1 MATDLKKL
9 ENRLWKAADNLR
21 ANSTLSSFEY
31 STPVLG
37 LIFLRYAWHRF
48 TPLHEKMEKETSS
61 RVTIGP
67 DHYKAEGVLYLPEE
81 ARYPE
86 LLQLPEN
93 EDIGQ
98 KVNEAMEAIE
108 RENPELA
115 DVLPK
120 EYKRFDDPV
129 LKDLLKNFSNVGTD
143 VEGDV
148 FGQIYEYFLG
158 QFAMNEGQKGG
169 EFFTPTSIVK
179 LIVEVLEPYGG
190 KILDPACGSGGMFV
204 QSERFRQ
211 RHKKN
216 GQDSVRTRHGAS
228 QQATSQRNLSIYGQ
242 ENKESTVR
250 LCKMN
255 LAVHGLEGDIKA
267 GNTYYENLHDCVGR
281 FDYVMANPPFN
292 VSGVDKEAIEGDPRY
307 PFGIPN
313 TDNANYLWMQEFYS
327 ALKDPETSSGQGGRA
342 GFVMANSAADA
353 RHSEQAIRKQMIE
366 EGGVDVIISIGS
378 NFFYTVTLPCTLW
391 FFDKGKK
398 ELPETDIESV
408 RTPREVGASPQAE
421 GEDSGNENIS
431 IQGSN
436 TVLFIDARNIY
447 RQIDRAHRDF
457 TDRQLDFIANIV
469 RRYRGED
476 LDSVRESVRTSHGMS
491 QQAENDELA
500 KAAEEGKEYK
510 ANGSAITQPDDMDE
524 LFPDGQYRDIPGL
537 CKVAT
542 IEEIEEQGWSLN
554 PGRYVGVAEREED
567 DVDFKVRLEQ
577 LHEELE
583 LLNSEA
589 NGLEDQISE
598 NIQGILNQA

>member
-1 MATDLKKL
+1 MSTSLKNL
-9 ENRLWKAADNLR
+9 EDRLWQAADNLR

-48 TPLHEKMEKETSS
+48 KPLHEKLQKESS
-61 RVTIGP
+61 NRVTVGP
-67 DHYKAEGVLYLPEE
+67 DHYKAKGVLYLPEE
-81 ARYPE
+81 ARYE
-86 LLQLPEN
+86 TLLTLPES

-108 RENPELA
+108 GENPELA

-120 EYKRFDDPV
+120 EYKRFSDSL
-129 LKDLLKNFSNVGTD
+129 LKDLLKNFSNIGTD

-204 QSERFRQ
+204 QSEKFRQ
-211 RHKKN
+211 RHRKN
-216 GQDSVRTRHGAS
+216 GQDTVRTRHGVS
-228 QQATSQRNLSIYGQ
+228 QPENLSIYGQ
-242 ENKESTVR
+242 ENKDNTVR

-255 LAVHGLEGDIKA
+255 LAVHGLEGDIRA
-267 GNTYYENLHDCVGR
+267 GNTYYENLHNCVGR

-292 VSGVDKEAIEGDPRY
+292 VSGVDKEAIEGDKRY
-307 PFGIPN
+307 PFGIPS

-327 ALKDPETSSGQGGRA
+327 ALNDGGRA

-353 RHSEQAIRKQMIE
+353 RHSEQEIRKQMIE
-366 EGGVDVIISIGS
+366 EGVVDVIISIGS

-391 FFDKGKK
+391 FFDKEKK
-398 ELPETDIESV
+398 KLPESDIEKV
-408 RTPREVGASPQAE
+408 RTRFIASDQAPDE
-421 GEDSGNENIS
+421 NDSNEAIP

-457 TDRQLDFIANIV
+457 TDPQLDFIANIV
-469 RRYRGED
+469 RRYRGEE
-476 LDSVRESVRTSHGMS
+476 LDSVRTRFIAS
-491 QQAENDELA
+491 QQAGGKELA

-510 ANGSAITQPDDMDE
+510 SNGSSITQPDDMDE
-524 LFPDGQYRDIPGL
+524 LFPNGEYRDIPGL

-542 IEEIEEQGWSLN
+542 VEEISAQGWSLN

-567 DVDFKVRLEQ
+567 DVDFQVQ
-577 LHEELE
+577 LNQLYEELE
-583 LLNSEA
+583 MLNAEA
-589 NGLEDQISE
+589 SDLENEISK
-598 NIQGILNQA
+598 NIQSILD

>member
-1 MATDLKKL
+1 MSTNLNKL
-9 ENRLWKAADNLR
+9 EKRLWQAADNLR

-48 TPLHEKMEKETSS
+48 KPMHEKMEKETSS

-67 DHYKAEGVLYLPEE
+67 EHYKAEGVLYLPED
-81 ARYPE
+81 ARYDY
-86 LLQLPEN
+86 LLELPES

-204 QSERFRQ
+204 QSQKFRQ
-211 RHKKN
+211 RHKKM
-216 GQDSVRTRHGAS
+216 GRSVRTRHGV
-228 QQATSQRNLSIYGQ
+228 SQRENLSIYGQ
-242 ENKESTVR
+242 ENKENTVR

-267 GNTYYENLHDCVGR
+267 GNTYYENLHDCLGR

-292 VSGVDKEAIEGDPRY
+292 VSGVDKEAIEGDERY
-307 PFGIPN
+307 PFGIPS

-327 ALKDPETSSGQGGRA
+327 ALNDRGRA

-353 RHSEQAIRKQMIE
+353 RHSEQEIRKQMIN
-366 EGGVDVIISIGS
+366 EGVVDVIISIGS

-391 FFDKGKK
+391 FFDKGKQD
-398 ELPETDIESV
+398 LPEIDIESV
-408 RTPREVGASPQAE
+408 RTRHGVSRQNEDEAKNE
-421 GEDSGNENIS
+421 EDSSKRTYHGTPR
-431 IQGSN
+431 QGSN

-469 RRYRGED
+469 RRYRGEE
-476 LDSVRESVRTSHGMS
+476 LDSV
-491 QQAENDELA
+491 QANNCTDTPWRVPTGRRF
-500 KAAEEGKEYK
+500 GKSCRRW
-510 ANGSAITQPDDMDE
+510 ARI
-524 LFPDGQYRDIPGL
+524 
-537 CKVAT
+537 
-542 IEEIEEQGWSLN
+542 
-554 PGRYVGVAEREED
+554 
-567 DVDFKVRLEQ
+567 
-577 LHEELE
+577 
-583 LLNSEA
+583 
-589 NGLEDQISE
+589 
-598 NIQGILNQA
+598 

>member
-1 MATDLKKL
+1 MSTNLNKL
-9 ENRLWKAADNLR
+9 ENRLWEVANNLR

-48 TPLHEKMEKETSS
+48 KPMHEKLEQETSS

-67 DHYKAEGVLYLPEE
+67 EHYKAEGVLYLPEE
-81 ARYPE
+81 ARYDN
-86 LLQLPEN
+86 LLKLPES

-108 RENPELA
+108 RENPELS

-120 EYKRFDDPV
+120 EYKRFNDQM

-204 QSERFRQ
+204 QSEKFRE
-211 RHKKN
+211 RHR
-216 GQDSVRTRHGAS
+216 D
-228 QQATSQRNLSIYGQ
+228 QAQKNLSIYGQ
-242 ENKESTVR
+242 ENKEATVR

-255 LAVHGLEGDIKA
+255 LAVHGLEGDIRA
-267 GNTYYENLHDCVGR
+267 GNTYYENLHNCVGR

-292 VSGVDKEAIEGDPRY
+292 VSGVDKEVIEGDERY
-307 PFGIPN
+307 PFGIPS

-327 ALKDPETSSGQGGRA
+327 ALNDSGRA

-353 RHSEQAIRKQMIE
+353 RHSEQEIRRQMIE
-366 EGGVDVIISIGS
+366 EGVVDVVISIGS

-398 ELPETDIESV
+398 GTD
-408 RTPREVGASPQAE
+408 RE
-421 GEDSGNENIS
+421 NE
-431 IQGSN
+431 
-436 TVLFIDARNIY
+436 VLFIDARNIY

-457 TDRQLDFIANIV
+457 TPKQIEFISSIV
-469 RRYRGED
+469 RRYR
-476 LDSVRESVRTSHGMS
+476 
-491 QQAENDELA
+491 DEEQVHYQV
-500 KAAEEGKEYK
+500 AAEPDTDYE
-510 ANGSAITQPDDMDE
+510 ANGSAVTQPDDMDE
-524 LFPDGQYRDIPGL
+524 LFPNGEYQDIPGL

-542 IEEIEEQGWSLN
+542 NEEIEEQGWSLN

-567 DVDFKVRLEQ
+567 DMDFQVRLEE
-577 LHEELE
+577 LYEELE
-583 LLNSEA
+583 ILNSEA
-589 NGLEDQISE
+589 TSLEDQISRSISE
-598 NIQGILNQA
+598 ILSN

>member
-1 MATDLKKL
+1 MSTNLKEL
-9 ENRLWKAADNLR
+9 EKRLWQAADNLR
-21 ANSTLSSFEY
+21 ANSSLSSFEY
-31 STPVLG
+31 SNPVLG

-48 TPLHEKMEKETSS
+48 KPMHEKMEKETSS

-67 DHYKAEGVLYLPEE
+67 EHYKAEGVLYLPEE
-81 ARYPE
+81 ARYDY
-86 LLQLPEN
+86 LLTLPEN

-204 QSERFRQ
+204 QSEKFRQ

-216 GQDSVRTRHGAS
+216 GNESVRTRHGV
-228 QQATSQRNLSIYGQ
+228 SQRENLSIYGQ
-242 ENKESTVR
+242 ENKENTVR

-292 VSGVDKEAIEGDPRY
+292 VSGVDKEAIEGDERY
-307 PFGIPN
+307 PFGIPS

-327 ALKDPETSSGQGGRA
+327 ALNDSGRA

-353 RHSEQAIRKQMIE
+353 RHSEQEIRKKLIK
-366 EGGVDVIISIGS
+366 EGVVDVIISIGS

-391 FFDKGKK
+391 FFDKGKQG
-398 ELPETDIESV
+398 TD
-408 RTPREVGASPQAE
+408 RE
-421 GEDSGNENIS
+421 NE
-431 IQGSN
+431 
-436 TVLFIDARNIY
+436 VLFIDARNIY

-457 TDRQLDFIANIV
+457 TPDQIEFISSIV
-469 RRYRGED
+469 RRYRNEEE
-476 LDSVRESVRTSHGMS
+476 VHFEV
-491 QQAENDELA
+491 
-500 KAAEEGKEYK
+500 AAEPDTEYET
-510 ANGSAITQPDDMDE
+510 NGSAVTQPDDMDE
-524 LFPDGQYRDIPGL
+524 LFDDGEYQDIPGL

-542 IEEIEEQGWSLN
+542 VEEISAQGWSLN

-567 DVDFKVRLEQ
+567 DVDFQVRLEE
-577 LHEELE
+577 LYEELE
-583 LLNSEA
+583 LLNA
-589 NGLEDQISE
+589 KADGLENKITE
-598 NIQGILNQA
+598 NIQNILGQ

>member
-61 RVTIGP
+61 RVTIDP

-327 ALKDPETSSGQGGRA
+327 AL
-342 GFVMANSAADA
+342 
-353 RHSEQAIRKQMIE
+353 
-366 EGGVDVIISIGS
+366 
-378 NFFYTVTLPCTLW
+378 
-391 FFDKGKK
+391 
-398 ELPETDIESV
+398 
-408 RTPREVGASPQAE
+408 
-421 GEDSGNENIS
+421 
-431 IQGSN
+431 
-436 TVLFIDARNIY
+436 
-447 RQIDRAHRDF
+447 
-457 TDRQLDFIANIV
+457 
-469 RRYRGED
+469 
-476 LDSVRESVRTSHGMS
+476 
-491 QQAENDELA
+491 
-500 KAAEEGKEYK
+500 
-510 ANGSAITQPDDMDE
+510 
-524 LFPDGQYRDIPGL
+524 
-537 CKVAT
+537 
-542 IEEIEEQGWSLN
+542 
-554 PGRYVGVAEREED
+554 
-567 DVDFKVRLEQ
+567 
-577 LHEELE
+577 
-583 LLNSEA
+583 
-589 NGLEDQISE
+589 
-598 NIQGILNQA
+598 

>member
-1 MATDLKKL
+1 MSTNLKEL
-9 ENRLWKAADNLR
+9 EKRLWQAADNLR

-48 TPLHEKMEKETSS
+48 KPLHEKMEKESSS

-81 ARYPE
+81 ARYDY
-86 LLQLPEN
+86 LLALPEG

-204 QSERFRQ
+204 QSEKFRQ
-211 RHKKN
+211 RHR
-216 GQDSVRTRHGAS
+216 D
-228 QQATSQRNLSIYGQ
+228 QAEKNLSIYGQ
-242 ENKESTVR
+242 ENKENTVR

-292 VSGVDKEAIEGDPRY
+292 VSGVDKEVIEGDERY
-307 PFGIPN
+307 PFGIPS

-327 ALKDPETSSGQGGRA
+327 ALNERGRA
-342 GFVMANSAADA
+342 GFVMANSAGDA
-353 RHSEQAIRKQMIE
+353 RHSEKEIRKEMIR
-366 EGGVDVIISIGS
+366 EGVVDVIISIGS

-398 ELPETDIESV
+398 GTD
-408 RTPREVGASPQAE
+408 RE
-421 GEDSGNENIS
+421 NE
-431 IQGSN
+431 
-436 TVLFIDARNIY
+436 VLFIDARNIY

-457 TDRQLDFIANIV
+457 TPDQIEFISSIV
-469 RRYRGED
+469 RRYRNEEK
-476 LDSVRESVRTSHGMS
+476 VHFEV
-491 QQAENDELA
+491 
-500 KAAEEGKEYK
+500 AAEPDTDYE
-510 ANGSAITQPDDMDE
+510 ANGSSVTQPNNMDKLFDDGE
-524 LFPDGQYRDIPGL
+524 YQDIPGL

-542 IEEIEEQGWSLN
+542 VEDIEEQGWSLN
-554 PGRYVGVAEREED
+554 PGRYVGVQKDELDLD
-567 DVDFKVRLEQ
+567 DFNEQ
-577 LHEELE
+577 MKSLSKELRDLNEQARELE
-583 LLNSEA
+583 KIIDQNIETILGDVA
-589 NGLEDQISE
+589 NGQE
-598 NIQGILNQA
+598 

>member
-1 MATDLKKL
+1 MSTDLNKL
-9 ENRLWKAADNLR
+9 ENRLWEVANNLR

-48 TPLHEKMEKETSS
+48 KPMHETLEKKSSS

-67 DHYKAEGVLYLPEE
+67 EHYKAEGVMYLPEE
-81 ARYPE
+81 ARYDY
-86 LLQLPEN
+86 LLQLPES

-120 EYKRFDDPV
+120 EYKRFNDQM
-129 LKDLLKNFSNVGTD
+129 LKDLLKNFSNISTD
-143 VEGDV
+143 VGGDV

-179 LIVEVLEPYGG
+179 LIVEVLEPYSG

-204 QSERFRQ
+204 QSEKFRQ
-211 RHKKN
+211 RH
-216 GQDSVRTRHGAS
+216 RE
-228 QQATSQRNLSIYGQ
+228 QAQKNLSIYGQ
-242 ENKESTVR
+242 ENKEATVR

-255 LAVHGLEGDIKA
+255 LAVHGMEGDIKA

-307 PFGIPN
+307 PFGIPS

-327 ALKDPETSSGQGGRA
+327 ALNDRGRA

-353 RHSEQAIRKQMIE
+353 RHSEQEIRKQMIE
-366 EGGVDVIISIGS
+366 EGVVDVIISIGS

-391 FFDKGKK
+391 FLDKSKK
-398 ELPETDIESV
+398 GSD
-408 RTPREVGASPQAE
+408 RE
-421 GEDSGNENIS
+421 NE
-431 IQGSN
+431 
-436 TVLFIDARNIY
+436 VLFIDARNIY
-447 RQIDRAHRDF
+447 RQIDRAQRDF
-457 TDRQLDFIANIV
+457 TPDQIEFISSIV
-469 RRYRGED
+469 RRYRNEEE
-476 LDSVRESVRTSHGMS
+476 VHFEV
-491 QQAENDELA
+491 
-500 KAAEEGKEYK
+500 AAEPDTEYET
-510 ANGSAITQPDDMDE
+510 NGSALTQPDDMDE
-524 LFPDGQYRDIPGL
+524 LFDDGQYRDIPGL

-542 IEEIEEQGWSLN
+542 VEEISAQGWSLN

-567 DVDFKVRLEQ
+567 DVDFQVRLGE
-577 LHEELE
+577 LFEELE
-583 LLNSEA
+583 LLNAESKD
-589 NGLEDQISE
+589 LETKIFK
-598 NIQGILNQA
+598 NIRNILDS

>member
-1 MATDLKKL
+1 MATDLQQL

-48 TPLHEKMEKETSS
+48 KPLHEKIEKETSS
-61 RVTIGP
+61 RVSIGP
-67 DHYKAEGVLYLPEE
+67 DHDKAEGVLYLPEE
-81 ARYPE
+81 ARYNY
-86 LLQLPEN
+86 LLQLPES

-108 RENPELA
+108 QANPELA

-129 LKDLLKNFSNVGTD
+129 LKDLLKNFSNVGAD

-204 QSERFRQ
+204 QSEKFRQ
-211 RHKKN
+211 RHRN
-216 GQDSVRTRHGAS
+216 GNGNGKDSSRTLH
-228 QQATSQRNLSIYGQ
+228 ATSQRNLSIYGQ
-242 ENKESTVR
+242 ENKENTVR

-267 GNTYYENLHDCVGR
+267 GNTYYENLHNCVGR

-313 TDNANYLWMQEFYS
+313 TNNANYLWMQEFYS
-327 ALKDPETSSGQGGRA
+327 ALKDPSASSGQGGRA

-353 RHSEQAIRKQMIE
+353 RHSEKEIRKQMIQE
-366 EGGVDVIISIGS
+366 NAVDVIISIGS

-398 ELPETDIESV
+398 QLPEVDIESV
-408 RTPREVGASPQAE
+408 RSRFIATTQPGA
-421 GEDSGNENIS
+421 EDEIE

-457 TDRQLDFIANIV
+457 TDRQLDFISNIV
-469 RRYRGED
+469 RRYRGEE
-476 LDSVRESVRTSHGMS
+476 LDSVNEDATVGTRLIAS
-491 QQAENDELA
+491 QQSS
-500 KAAEEGKEYK
+500 KEG
-510 ANGSAITQPDDMDE
+510 NITQPENMEE
-524 LFPDGQYRDIPGL
+524 LFPDSQYRDIPGL

-542 IEEIEEQGWSLN
+542 IEEIEEQDWSLN

-567 DVDFKVRLEQ
+567 DVDFQIQLEE
-577 LHEELE
+577 LYEELE
-583 LLNSEA
+583 LLNAEA
-589 NGLEDQISE
+589 NDLEK
-598 NIQGILNQA
+598 NINTNIRNILKGSNEIR